1 MLAPSQNQNTTNEM
15 LNVPVMDQ
23 HRIVTATMKTF
34 QYIYLVFLYVG
45 NKMEMPTELSQNE

>member
-1 MLAPSQNQNTTNEM
+1 M